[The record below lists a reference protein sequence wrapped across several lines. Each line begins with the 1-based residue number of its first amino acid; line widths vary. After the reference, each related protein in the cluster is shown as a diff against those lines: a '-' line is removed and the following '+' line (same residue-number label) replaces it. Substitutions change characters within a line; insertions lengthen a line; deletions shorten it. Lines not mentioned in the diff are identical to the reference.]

1 MRRSWLVLVIAVAVV
16 ASACGASGGGKEEGE
31 GSTTSTTAS
40 FATNAA
46 ATGTYGDLKDV
57 CGPGEDKVKDG
68 EGGGS
73 TSQLNIGVATDRSSS
88 IRPGLNKEMWDAS
101 VAFSD
106 WCNDQGGIG
115 GMKINLVELKG
126 ALLEVESA
134 MSAACNGVFAMV
146 GGGFA
151 QDNLEFSGKDGSD
164 FHKCKLIDIPGYAV
178 SPEKSDSNGQVQPV
192 PNPATSVATTWM
204 QDFQQLNPKL
214 GEKAAI
220 AYAQLPALEVVK
232 EKYEAG
238 AKAVGMDVVGTYPFP
253 ATGQTDW
260 TPMAQQIIG
269 SGATTLMFV
278 GEAGFGANLIA
289 TLKQQGWT
297 GKALLETNMYDPLLF
312 SVGKDAVEGTVL
324 RQTTHPI
331 EEADR
336 WPAIQQYLDTLKKY
350 VPDAKTGPLGI
361 QATSA
366 WLLFAT
372 AANACAKANDGV
384 VDRTCVLQQADK
396 VSDWTG
402 GGLHSKVDPASG
414 ATATASSCGM
424 LMVVKDGKFT
434 RLYPKIGGKDDDGDG
449 FHCPADGVA
458 KVPANAGKG
467 KVDPSRPI

>member
-1 MRRSWLVLVIAVAVV
+1 MRRGWLVLVVAVAVV
-16 ASACGASGGGKEEGE
+16 ASACGASGGKAEDSE

-40 FATNAA
+40 PAT
-46 ATGTYGDLKDV
+46 ATSAKGTYGDLKAV
-57 CGPGEDKVKDG
+57 CGPGDAKVKDG
-68 EGGGS
+68 QGGGA
-73 TSQLNIGVATDRSSS
+73 TDQLNIGVATDRSSS

-101 VAFSD
+101 VAFAD
-106 WCNDQGGIG
+106 WCNDQGGIDG
-115 GMKINLVELKG
+115 LKVNLVELKG

-134 MSAACNGVFAMV
+134 MSTACTGVFAMV

-151 QDNLEFSGKDGSD
+151 QDNLEFSGKEGSD
-164 FHKCKLIDIPGYAV
+164 FHKCGLIDIPGYAV

-204 QDFQQLNPKL
+204 RDFKQLNPKL
-214 GEKAAI
+214 NDKVAI

-232 EKYEAG
+232 DKYEAG
-238 AKAVGMDVVGTYPFP
+238 AKDVGLDVVGTYGFP
-253 ATGQTDW
+253 ATGMTDW
-260 TPMAQQIIG
+260 TPMAQKVIE
-269 SGATTLMFV
+269 SGAETLLYV
-278 GEAGFGANLIA
+278 GEAGFAANMIA
-289 TLKQQGWT
+289 TLKQQGWK

-312 SVGKDAVEGTVL
+312 SVGNAAVDGTVL

-331 EEADR
+331 EEASR

-372 AANACAKANDGV
+372 AANACSKANDGV
-384 VDRTCVLQQADK
+384 IDRNCILEQANK
-396 VSDWTG
+396 VKDWTG
-402 GGLHSKVDPASG
+402 GGLHATVDPASG

-424 LMVVKDGKFT
+424 LMLAKDGKFS
-434 RLYPKIGGKDDDGDG
+434 RLYPEIGGKDDDGDG
-449 FHCPADGVA
+449 FHCPSNGVA

-467 KVDPSRPI
+467 VVDPSRPI